1 MVLPGVQQAK
11 MVECY
16 ALFILLAV
24 VCVCVSVSVRV
35 FSVIESRMR
44 NLCCCSVKKE
54 TIACADVV
62 LLVGVAAID
71 LGLIFV
77 AIQHK
82 SQAMQ
87 A

>member
-24 VCVCVSVSVRV
+24 LCVCMCVCSCFLCNRV
-35 FSVIESRMR
+35 AHAQSLLLFGQ
-44 NLCCCSVKKE
+44 KE
-54 TIACADVV
+54 TIACVDVV